1 MLPPTSFP
9 GIRREVNVT
18 HWTSV
23 SRAAWGRGGRGEL
36 GTGHPPHPPETRVW
50 LQPAR
55 PRDTQ
60 ELINA
65 LEENIGDVSQYIRP
79 PSLGGGTGT
88 ARSPPR
94 GGGRTPLEIG
104 SLVGARPGE
113 TGGRGWPPVIWVL
126 EGYTGCRDAYDP
138 WDPELGLEVGLPG
151 HRLLSLVEWPDCR
164 EA

>member
-88 ARSPPR
+88 ARSPPPGWGKDSAGDWEP
-94 GGGRTPLEIG
+94 GGGQTWG
-104 SLVGARPGE
+104 D
-113 TGGRGWPPVIWVL
+113 WW
-126 EGYTGCRDAYDP
+126 EGVASSH
-138 WDPELGLEVGLPG
+138 LGP
-151 HRLLSLVEWPDCR
+151 
-164 EA
+164 